1 MRYATK
7 YRNAVGDNPPAPET
21 TPPPYSVGTIKLTWI
36 EPNNYKELNSQMFN
50 STSDA
55 LASLK
60 DKKLGNNWLVF
71 KLVKTD
77 GVKYKWELLPY
88 GKHRGYL
95 WGMKLRDNPV
105 LRYGSIALFLYG
117 CYNFY
122 LLMKEE

>member
-1 MRYATK
+1 MFARNRATTT
-7 YRNAVGDNPPAPET
+7 PPTDLPPP
-21 TPPPYSVGTIKLTWI
+21 PPPYSIGTIKLTWI
-36 EPNNYKELNSQMFN
+36 DPTNYKVLNSQMFN
-50 STSDA
+50 TISDA

-60 DKKLGNNWLVF
+60 GRKLSNNWLIF
-71 KLVKTD
+71 KLVSTD
-77 GVKYKWELLPY
+77 GVRYKWELLPY

-95 WGMKLRDNPV
+95 WGMKLRDNPI